1 MIVNTK
7 VENDTIAYGKSL
19 TKVSIF
25 SILVNQ
31 FDKIIIG
38 FFDIELL
45 AAYLIAIKLIDVVKK
60 GVKSF
65 YVVSFPKFAKFQIF
79 IGKRKVAMLM
89 LLGLVVSIVLCFIS
103 PPVIDF
109 LYSNKYSESAHLFV
123 RLVFIFPFVFVA
135 PLFANKARARQDVK
149 KIIGIRVVVPFI
161 SIVLSVFVLISTN
174 NLEYFVLTKIYV
186 LQIGR
191 FIALNP
197 FSLKL

>member
-1 MIVNTK
+1 MFLYFLLKAFFNLLYYKKSKNMIVNTK

-25 SILVNQ
+25 SILINQ

-79 IGKRKVAMLM
+79 IGKRNVAMLM

-109 LYSNKYSESAHLFV
+109 L
-123 RLVFIFPFVFVA
+123 
-135 PLFANKARARQDVK
+135 
-149 KIIGIRVVVPFI
+149 
-161 SIVLSVFVLISTN
+161 
-174 NLEYFVLTKIYV
+174 
-186 LQIGR
+186 
-191 FIALNP
+191 
-197 FSLKL
+197 